1 MQMYFLLNVFN
12 RSYKTSELFYEGG
25 GDLYYLFIYFG
36 ISDIVERQE
45 KSLYKMIWFGCINHT
60 YTTVKQ
66 TVLYFNEK
74 SLGGQTGSTA

>member
-25 GDLYYLFIYFG
+25 GLYYLFIYFG

-45 KSLYKMIWFGCINHT
+45 ISLYKMI
-60 YTTVKQ
+60 
-66 TVLYFNEK
+66 
-74 SLGGQTGSTA
+74 